1 MRDRIS
7 FAVAHAKNLDEV
19 QELLTSLF
27 RNLKEE
33 GNLLRVG
40 VIAGVLSADG
50 PEYLDQNIKRL
61 ETYTDYIRSRHTFPI
76 FSPTDIFTP
85 EMYERLDAKTVND
98 SYGQFWENILLS
110 GVVTDIFMTPRWD
123 KSSNARRKHELAQQ
137 QNVRVHYWDIFD
149 LYPTYRT

>member
-7 FAVAHAKNLDEV
+7 LAVAQAKTVDEV

-27 RNLKEE
+27 RSLEAE
-33 GNLLRVG
+33 GNLQRVG
-40 VIAGVLSADG
+40 VVAGVLSGDG
-50 PEYLDQNIKRL
+50 PDYLEQNIRRL

-85 EMYERLDAKTVND
+85 EMYDRMQAETVHAC
-98 SYGQFWENILLS
+98 YAQFWENILLS

-123 KSSNARRKHELAQQ
+123 KSSNARRKHELAIEKA
-137 QNVRVHYWDIFD
+137 VRVHYWDIFD
-149 LYPTYRT
+149 LYPTFRS